1 MISMLLYSIILNII
15 NHMTP
20 KVRFGLVKS
29 VSILLDAPLTHFGG
43 RLSADYDRGS
53 STSVGLHDVT
63 FKVTA
68 IFMACSLLCLLGE
81 WLKC

>member
-1 MISMLLYSIILNII
+1 MISLLLYSIILNIV

-20 KVRFGLVKS
+20 KVRFELVKLVS
-29 VSILLDAPLTHFGG
+29 VFLDAPLTHFGG

-53 STSVGLHDVT
+53 RTSVRLHDVA